1 MAKHAANNKGV
12 NATSLDEVHLER
24 QTEYTEQSQQR
35 DIMEFMHKNPS
46 QHENPLQPEIDVAQS
61 LICLANQSLTSN
73 TTQIVVNAIS
83 SRPESHVLPTD
94 IHFLLNSNS
103 VNFTVNPWW
112 FPCQ

>member
-1 MAKHAANNKGV
+1 MAKHANKGV
-12 NATSLDEVHLER
+12 NASSQDEVLER

-35 DIMEFMHKNPS
+35 DIVEFMHNPS
-46 QHENPLQPEIDVAQS
+46 HENPLQPEIDVAQS
-61 LICLANQSLTSN
+61 LICLANQSLASN

-83 SRPESHVLPTD
+83 SRPESHIRPTD
-94 IHFLLNSNS
+94 IHFLLNSTS